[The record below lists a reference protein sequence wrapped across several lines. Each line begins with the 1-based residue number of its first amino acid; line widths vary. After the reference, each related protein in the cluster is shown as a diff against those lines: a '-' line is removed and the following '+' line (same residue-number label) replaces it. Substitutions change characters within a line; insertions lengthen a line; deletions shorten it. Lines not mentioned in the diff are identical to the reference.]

1 MKKIFTI
8 LSIAL
13 LSAQAIFAVPA
24 KPGKVAY
31 KQPDGSVVMV
41 ENHGDEHGHWMT
53 NEAGEAVKIGKDGF
67 LRRMDQSELASIF
80 DTAVKTRS
88 EADEN
93 RIARASVTTGSIKV
107 PVILVEF
114 KDKSFVIDNPVS
126 AFNNLLNKE
135 GYSSNGASGS
145 VRDFYSDNSNGNFIP
160 EFDVYGPVQVSDSSS
175 YYAGSSGT
183 DRAYVAFR
191 EACKLMNSTIDF
203 SQYDSDGDGYVDM
216 ILFYYAGY
224 NQAEGGGVYNKD
236 CIWPH
241 ESSLYA
247 GPYDGKYIGKYSC
260 TSELKGYTGS
270 SMCGIGTACHELG
283 HALGLP
289 DMYDTNY
296 ETNGSAGGLYTFSTM
311 CSGSYNNDGRTPPF
325 FNIEERIFLG
335 WNTVDDIEEITTGGT
350 YTLPAFNVGSH
361 KAYKTATTT
370 DNEYFV
376 YECRGANSWDTAI
389 GASGMVVYHV
399 DKSNRSITI
408 DYRNVKVSTLWG
420 SNWESYNGIN
430 KNGSHPCFYIV
441 PAADQENLNYT
452 GSEYKM
458 VFPGVGSSKVTDF
471 QAVDWEGEKS
481 DFVLSD
487 IKYSSKT
494 STFKIDVSGMEDI
507 GFNYIYNPGKGT
519 YSVGTKLPLILV
531 KTASEAPSTVT
542 WYYDGTKTTQSEIT
556 LTSGSH
562 TIVAQLTYSDGST
575 GRIKLVVTV
584 N

>member
-13 LSAQAIFAVPA
+13 LSAQAVFAIPA

-53 NEAGEAVKIGKDGF
+53 NEAGEAVKLGKDGF
-67 LRRMDQSELASIF
+67 LKRMDASELSSIF
-80 DTAVKTRS
+80 DSAVKTRS
-88 EADEN
+88 TADEN
-93 RIARASVTTGSIKV
+93 RVARASVTTGTIKV
-107 PVILVEF
+107 PVILIEML
-114 KDKSFVIDNPVS
+114 DKHFVIDNPVS

-135 GYSSNGASGS
+135 GYSANGATGS
-145 VRDFYSDNSNGNFIP
+145 VRDFYSDNSNGQFIP
-160 EFDVYGPVQVSDSSS
+160 EFEVYGPVQVSDSSA

-191 EACKLMNSTIDF
+191 EACKSLDSVIDF
-203 SQYDSDGDGYVDM
+203 SKYDSDGDGYVDM
-216 ILFYYAGY
+216 ILFYYAGF

-236 CIWPH
+236 SIWPH

-247 GPYDGKYIGKYSC
+247 GPYDGKYIGRYSC
-260 TSELKGYTGS
+260 TSELKGYSGS

-289 DMYDTNY
+289 DLYDTDY
-296 ETNGSAGGLYTFSTM
+296 AQNGEAGGLYEFSTM

-325 FNIEERIFLG
+325 FNIEERIYLG
-335 WNTVDDIEEITTGGT
+335 WNTADDIEEITTGGT
-350 YTLPAFNVGSH
+350 YSLPAFNVGSH

-370 DNEYFV
+370 SNEYFL

-389 GASGMVVYHV
+389 GAAGMVVYHV
-399 DKSNRSITI
+399 DKSTRNVKI
-408 DYRNVKVSTLWG
+408 DYRNVRASNLW
-420 SNWESYNGIN
+420 SNWEAYNGIN

-441 PAADQENLNYT
+441 PAADQESLNYT
-452 GSEYKM
+452 GYTSRM
-458 VFPGVGSSKVTDF
+458 VFPGYNKVYEF
-471 QAVDWEGEKS
+471 QAVDWEGKKS
-481 DFVLSD
+481 DFVLSE
-487 IKYSSKT
+487 IKYASKKA
-494 STFKIDVSGMEDI
+494 TFKIDVTGMEDI
-507 GFNYIYNPGKGT
+507 GFNYIYNPGKGV
-519 YSVGTKLPLILV
+519 YAAGTKLPLILV
-531 KTASEAPSTVT
+531 ETESEAPSSVT
-542 WYYDGTKTTQSEIT
+542 WYYDGTKTTSSEVL

-562 TIVAQLTYSDGST
+562 SIVAELTYSDGST
-575 GRIKLVVTV
+575 GRIKLVITV

>member
-13 LSAQAIFAVPA
+13 LTIQTVFAIPA
-24 KPGKVAY
+24 KPGKFAY

-41 ENHGDEHGHWMT
+41 ESHGDEHGHWMT
-53 NEAGEAVKIGKDGF
+53 NEAGEAVKLGKDGY
-67 LRRMDQSELASIF
+67 LHRMDASELSSIF
-80 DTAVKTRS
+80 ERAIKARS

-93 RIARASVTTGSIKV
+93 RAARASVTTGSIKV
-107 PVILVEF
+107 PVILIEF
-114 KDKSFVIDNPVS
+114 KDKGFTIENPVS

-135 GYSSNGASGS
+135 GYSANGATGS
-145 VRDFYSDNSNGNFIP
+145 VRDFYSDNSNGLFLP
-160 EFDVYGPVQVSDSSS
+160 EFEVYGPVQVSDSSS

-183 DRAYVAFR
+183 DRAYIAFG
-191 EACKLMNSTIDF
+191 EACKLMDSTIDF
-203 SQYDSDGDGYVDM
+203 SKYDSDGDEYVDM

-224 NQAEGGGVYNKD
+224 NQAEGGEIYNKD

-241 ESSLYA
+241 ESFLYA
-247 GPYDGKYIGKYSC
+247 GPYDGKYIGRYSC
-260 TSELKGYTGS
+260 TSELKGYTGA

-289 DMYDTNY
+289 YLYDTDY
-296 ETNGSAGGLYTFSTM
+296 AQNGSCGGLYSFSTM

-335 WNTVDDIEEITTGGT
+335 WNTADDIEEITTGGT
-350 YTLPAFNVGSH
+350 YSLPAFNVGSY

-376 YECRGANSWDTAI
+376 YECRGANSWDAYIYAT
-389 GASGMVVYHV
+389 GMVVYHV
-399 DKSNRSITI
+399 DKSTRNVKI
-408 DYRNVKVSTLWG
+408 DYRNVRASNLW
-420 SNWESYNGIN
+420 SNWEAYNGIN

-441 PAADQENLNYT
+441 PAADQENLNYG
-452 GSEYKM
+452 GSNSRM
-458 VFPGVGSSKVTDF
+458 VFPGSGSGRVTEF

-481 DFVLSD
+481 DFVLSE
-487 IKYSSKT
+487 IKYSSRT
-494 STFKIDVSGMEDI
+494 ATFKVDVSGMEDV

-519 YSVGTKLPLILV
+519 YSAGTKLPLILV
-531 KTASEAPSTVT
+531 KTASEAPSSVT
-542 WYYDGTKTTQSEIT
+542 WYYDGSKTTLSEVT

-562 TIVAQLTYSDGST
+562 TIIAELTYSDGST
-575 GRIKLVVTV
+575 GRIKLVLTV